1 MIDWVLNPLPKTKSV
16 YRLTRA
22 KEHLPFVIPTTLLG
36 GLVAARAGGATL
48 DWTIAFATAA
58 NVLAV
63 TFAFMINDIED
74 APDDSYSPARAARN
88 PIASGE
94 LSGRTGYL
102 ACGAVVAL
110 SLVFY
115 LLAGVSVFVAGA
127 AILGLSLLYS
137 WRRFRLKAWPVID
150 VLSHSLML
158 GGLLFAVG
166 MLALGSTPM
175 WGLAVAAGVTSLSAY
190 GQLYNQLRDFEGD
203 QHAGLRTSAVLLGRE
218 RAQIVMYSMVLLTGT
233 IFLAAFARGVLPI
246 GLGAVLLAAFAASLG
261 FKSSTDARGTVA
273 SDLSGRYQSRG
284 LLALNIAVV
293 SWVGWILLNQLFP
306 FW

>member
-1 MIDWVLNPLPKTKSV
+1 MDFILNPLPKTRSV

-36 GLVAARAGGATL
+36 GLVAARASGAQL
-48 DWTIAFATAA
+48 DWTIALATVA

-74 APDDSYSPARAARN
+74 APDDLYDSARAARN
-88 PIASGE
+88 PVASGE
-94 LSGRTGYL
+94 LSGRTGYY
-102 ACGAVVAL
+102 ASAAVAL
-110 SLVFY
+110 SSMVFY
-115 LLAGVSVFVAGA
+115 RLAGVPVLLAGA

-137 WRRFRLKAWPVID
+137 WRRFRLKAWPVVD

-175 WGLAVAAGVTSLSAY
+175 WGFAVAVGVTSLSAY

-203 QHAGLRTSAVLLGRE
+203 RHAGLRTSAVLLGRE
-218 RAQIVMYSMVLLTGT
+218 RAQAVMYLMVLLTVI
-233 IFLAAFARGVLPI
+233 IFLAAFARGVFPV
-246 GLGAVLLAAFAASLG
+246 GLGAALILAFLASLSLKTG
-261 FKSSTDARGTVA
+261 RDARGTVA
-273 SDLSGRYQSRG
+273 SELSGRYQSRG
-284 LLALNIAVV
+284 LLAFNIAVV
-293 SWVGWILLNQLFP
+293 GWVAWILINQIPLLP
-306 FW
+306 